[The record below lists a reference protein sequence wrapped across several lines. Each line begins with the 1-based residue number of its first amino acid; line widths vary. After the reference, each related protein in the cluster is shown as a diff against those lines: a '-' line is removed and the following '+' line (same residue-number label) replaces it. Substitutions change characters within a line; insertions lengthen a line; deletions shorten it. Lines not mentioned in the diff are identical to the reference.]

1 MRIVIAKMKHET
13 NTFSPLVTDLARFEA
28 RGSYF
33 GNEAIERYGR
43 TQTPFGAFVT
53 LAREAGATI
62 DAPVVAE
69 AWPSGRVTAEAYE
82 RISRPILDA
91 VARGCD
97 AVFLDLHGAMVS
109 DIDDDGEG
117 LLLERIRA
125 IAPGVPIA
133 VALDFHTNLTERMVR
148 NCTAMVGYKTFPH
161 VDTYETGL
169 QAGRIVLR
177 ALKGEI
183 EPVMRWARRPLMTQ
197 TLCQATDEEP
207 MAGLIAAARAAEAGG
222 ALAATVFG
230 GFAHA
235 DIADVG
241 LSAVVVTDGD
251 PEGADRI
258 CADNVDRAWAKRG
271 DFVYR
276 AEPLA
281 QSIARAKAMTEG
293 PVLLIDHCDNTGS
306 GGTQDVMTVLAEIVR
321 QGLTDVAVFAIRDP
335 GAVETMIRAGV
346 GAKVALALG
355 GKTDMPAVGLKGA
368 PLEVSGIVRNISDGE
383 FTITAPMF
391 TGVRAYLGRSAVLDT
406 GAIEIVVCERSHEP
420 WDLGCFRSNGIEPMQ
435 KKYIMLKSRI
445 HYRAGFKPI
454 ARHIVECNGTGCT
467 TSDNAILRY
476 ERARRPIYPLDPAVQ
491 A

>member
-1 MRIVIAKMKHET
+1 MRIVVAKMKHET

-33 GNEAIERYGR
+33 GNEALAKYGR
-43 TQTPFGAFVT
+43 TRTPFGAFVE
-53 LAREAGATI
+53 LARAAGAEI

-69 AWPSGRVTAEAYE
+69 AWPSGPVTADAYE
-82 RISRPILDA
+82 CLSRPILDA
-91 VARGCD
+91 VGRGCD

-109 DIDDDGEG
+109 EIDEDGEG

-125 IAPGVPIA
+125 RAPDVPIA

-169 QAGRIVLR
+169 QAGRIVLG

-183 EPVMRWARRPLMTQ
+183 RPVMRWGRRPLLTQ
-197 TLCQATDEEP
+197 TLCQGTDDEP
-207 MAGLIAAARAAEAGG
+207 MNALIAAAREAEAKG
-222 ALAATVFG
+222 ALAATVFA

-235 DIADVG
+235 DIRDAG
-241 LSAVVVTDGD
+241 LSVVVVTDGD
-251 PEGADRI
+251 PSGANRA
-258 CADNVDRAWAKRG
+258 CADILEHAWARRA

-281 QSIARAKAMTEG
+281 QSIARAKVLAEG

-306 GGTQDVMTVLAEIVR
+306 GGTQDVMTVVREIMR
-321 QGLTDVAVFAIRDP
+321 QGLEDVAVFAIRDP
-335 GAVETMIRAGV
+335 AAVEIMIGAGV
-346 GAKVALALG
+346 GARVTLPLG
-355 GKTDMPAVGLKGA
+355 GKTDMPSVGLKGE
-368 PLEVSGIVRNISDGE
+368 PLEVTGLVRNISDGE

-391 TGVRAYLGRSAVLDT
+391 TGVRAYLGRSVVLDT
-406 GAIEIVVCERSHEP
+406 GSLEIVVCERSHEP
-420 WDLGCFRSNGIEPMQ
+420 WDLGCFRSNGIEPTQ
-435 KKYIMLKSRI
+435 KRYLMLKSRI
-445 HYRAGFKPI
+445 HFRAGFKPI
-454 ARHIVECNGTGCT
+454 ARHIIECNGTGCT
-467 TSDNAILRY
+467 TSDNTILQYR
-476 ERARRPIYPLDPAVQ
+476 RVRRPIYPLDPDAQ